1 MAFQFRLESV
11 LRHRKRLEDA
21 AALELARANLRLEA
35 LSRQLTRIC
44 DEMAACTQAI
54 AVSAVRGASG
64 AALGQMAGDVQTLSR
79 WSARTAA
86 EATAQREATE
96 RARHNLIEASRA
108 RQAIE
113 RLEAQ
118 HRAAHVREVEIRE
131 RRRAD
136 EGAAASYSWRSA
148 QTVSAWSEAR

>member
-1 MAFQFRLESV
+1 MAFQFRLEPV

-35 LSRQLTRIC
+35 LAGQLTRIC
-44 DEMAACTQAI
+44 DEMAARTQAV
-54 AVSAVRGASG
+54 AACAARGASG
-64 AALGQMAGDVQTLSR
+64 AALGQMASDIQMLNR

-86 EATAQREATE
+86 EAAAQREATE
-96 RARHNLIEASRA
+96 RARQNLIGASRA

-118 HRAAHVREVEIRE
+118 QRAAHAREVETRE

-136 EGAAASYSWRSA
+136 EVTAASYSWRSA
-148 QTVSAWSEAR
+148 QTAGAWSDTR